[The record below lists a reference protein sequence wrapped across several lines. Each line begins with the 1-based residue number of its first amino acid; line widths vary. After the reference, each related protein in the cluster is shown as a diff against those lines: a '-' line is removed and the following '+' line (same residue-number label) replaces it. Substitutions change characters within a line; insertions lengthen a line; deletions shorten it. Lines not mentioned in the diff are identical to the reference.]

1 MAVGK
6 IKEDSS
12 LHDREKEMKKKVA
25 KKIKNL
31 WQYDELSFHDW

>member
-12 LHDREKEMKKKVA
+12 LHDREKEMKKKAA
-25 KKIKNL
+25 KK
-31 WQYDELSFHDW
+31 